1 MSFVEYYNT
10 LLVNKIPSTKVT
22 WVHALQ
28 YVIKYSKAE
37 ICFAE
42 INKPWLDG
50 FVSYLL
56 KHVSPLSAS
65 TYIAKIKCALHEAER
80 DGIIPHNP
88 SLRNNPIKIPESVKG
103 LFNH

>member
-1 MSFVEYYNT
+1 MIELINEEQGFPTRLNPQMSFVEYYNT
-10 LLVNKIPSTKVT
+10 LLESKIDSTKVT

-42 INKPWLDG
+42 INKQWLDG

-56 KHVSPLSAS
+56 KHVSALSAS
-65 TYIAKIKCALHEAER
+65 TYIAKIKCALHEAE
-80 DGIIPHNP
+80 
-88 SLRNNPIKIPESVKG
+88 KG
-103 LFNH
+103 WNYSS